1 MPRDA
6 IGRHGVADKRDQTG
20 SPLQSDVSS
29 RETNLAITSHSPSR
43 TRRRPRSATTRTWR
57 WPGLSTDPSPPRRRP
72 RAATTNEFVSM
83 PFEAIDEEGLK
94 REPFWKAHGYKKG
107 GSSMDECAF
116 ICLSTSNHN
125 NHLYPCLYKFSCRA
139 HLRTNQ
145 QEYLTSKT
153 YVLWMSSM
161 DE

>member
-1 MPRDA
+1 M
-6 IGRHGVADKRDQTG
+6 T
-20 SPLQSDVSS
+20 
-29 RETNLAITSHSPSR
+29 
-43 TRRRPRSATTRTWR
+43 
-57 WPGLSTDPSPPRRRP
+57 
-72 RAATTNEFVSM
+72 
-83 PFEAIDEEGLK
+83 FEAIDEEGLK

-116 ICLSTSNHN
+116 ICLSTSNQN

-161 DE
+161 DEWPWIEIFVKNYAKTHEVLYMINEVCKGKLILWEILRSNSTQLSLFSLCILHQVRMQHDTPSCPRWHGPANQLS